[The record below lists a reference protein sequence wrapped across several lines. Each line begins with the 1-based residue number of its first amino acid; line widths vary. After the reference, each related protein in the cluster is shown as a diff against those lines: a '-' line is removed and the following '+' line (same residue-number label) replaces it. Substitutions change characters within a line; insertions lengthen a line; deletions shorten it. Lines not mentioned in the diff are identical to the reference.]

1 MAFSFFFRDYFVLK
15 RLADLMFRD
24 FISNPEIKIW
34 DAGCALGQEPF
45 TLAILLSEKL
55 GYFTFKRVKI
65 IATDI
70 DESGEF
76 EKTINKG
83 EYLYQ
88 DLVRIPNEYFQKYF
102 IKVDDNRY
110 KITDEILKRVIFRK
124 HNLLDYH
131 QPIDSGFAS
140 IVCKNVLLHFSSE
153 ERLRVLQM
161 FYDSL
166 VPGGYLAME
175 QTQKI
180 PNELN
185 KFYRLVS
192 NDVNIYQKVL

>member
-1 MAFSFFFRDYFVLK
+1 MAFSFFFRDYFILE
-15 RLADLMFRD
+15 RLADLISKD

-65 IATDI
+65 VATDI
-70 DESGEF
+70 DELGEF
-76 EKTINKG
+76 EKTITKG
-83 EYLYQ
+83 EYPYQ

-102 IKVDDNRY
+102 QKVDENRY
-110 KITDEILKRVIFRK
+110 KIIDEILKKVIFRK
-124 HNLLDYH
+124 HNLLDYN
-131 QPIDSGFAS
+131 PIDTGFAS
-140 IVCKNVLLHFSSE
+140 IVCKNVLLHFSPD
-153 ERLRVLQM
+153 ERMRVLQM

-166 VPGGYLAME
+166 LPEGYLAME

-180 PNELN
+180 PNELT
-185 KFYRLVS
+185 KLFRLVS
-192 NDVNIYQKVL
+192 NDVNIYQKVI

>member
-1 MAFSFFFRDYFVLK
+1 MAFSFFFRDYFILE
-15 RLADLMFRD
+15 RLADLISKD

-45 TLAILLSEKL
+45 TLAIMLSEKL

-76 EKTINKG
+76 EKTITKG
-83 EYLYQ
+83 EYPYQ

-102 IKVDDNRY
+102 QKVDENRY
-110 KITDEILKRVIFRK
+110 KITDEILKKVIFRK
-124 HNLLDYH
+124 HNLLDYN
-131 QPIDSGFAS
+131 PIDTGFAS
-140 IVCKNVLLHFSSE
+140 IVCKNVLLHFSPD
-153 ERLRVLQM
+153 ERMRVLQM
-161 FYDSL
+161 FYESL
-166 VPGGYLAME
+166 LPEGYLAME

-180 PNELN
+180 PNELT
-185 KFYRLVS
+185 KLFRLVS
-192 NDVNIYQKVL
+192 NDVNIYQKVI